1 VFTPE
6 GLYLRK
12 FGSEGAGAGQLSF
25 PTGIA
30 IDGDR
35 VYVAEHGNNRVSVF
49 STEGRFLKSF
59 GQKGREKS
67 QFKSPH
73 TIHVSKDRFILIAD
87 RCND

>member
-1 VFTPE
+1 
-6 GLYLRK
+6 LRK